1 MLALVST
8 FRSCQMGR
16 SQGYIMKTD
25 IVSILLLRN
34 IIISKMMTLS
44 HSHFFTITLT
54 FVFLTVLIL
63 PAMLKIVFKSFTH
76 IIRAHC
82 CVVNKA

>member
-16 SQGYIMKTD
+16 SQGSIMKTD

-34 IIISKMMTLS
+34 IIISKMTEIKVKKENTNQRE
-44 HSHFFTITLT
+44 FK
-54 FVFLTVLIL
+54 V
-63 PAMLKIVFKSFTH
+63 IV
-76 IIRAHC
+76 
-82 CVVNKA
+82 